1 MELLSVFHLYGILYN
16 QLGHTEDTA
25 MEIVALGNTGIDV
38 SRLSIGTGSN
48 GWNGRSNQ
56 TDLGLEAFRDLLLYS
71 HEKGVTFWD
80 SADQY
85 GSHQHIKEALKEVPR
100 ESVTI
105 TSKTVSRTRETVEE
119 DIKRFLKE
127 IDTDYVDIVLL
138 HCLTQVDWPRRYP
151 DAMEALLRCKEQG
164 LIRAHGVSCHD
175 FGAFQ
180 TSSMTDWVEVVLAR
194 INHSGVQMDASPA
207 DVIRTMEH
215 MANVGKG
222 IYGMK
227 VLGMGKLAKDSESQR
242 EAIEF
247 VMGLPCVHAMTIGMT
262 SQAEVDANVAVVNE
276 LSDI

>member
-1 MELLSVFHLYGILYN
+1 
-16 QLGHTEDTA
+16 
-25 MEIVALGNTGIDV
+25 MEIVALGKTGLNV

-56 TDLGLEAFRDLLLYS
+56 TDLGFENFRDLLLFS

-85 GSHQHIKEALKEVPR
+85 GSHPHVKAALKELPR

-105 TSKTVSRTRETVEE
+105 TTKTTSRTRETVEA
-119 DIKRFLKE
+119 DVKRFLKE
-127 IDTDYVDIVLL
+127 IGSDYVDIVLL
-138 HCLTQVDWPRRYP
+138 HCLTQVDWPQRYP
-151 DAMEALLRCKEQG
+151 DAMEALVRCKEQG

-175 FGAFQ
+175 YGAFQ
-180 TSSMTDWVEVVLAR
+180 TSAMTEWVEVVLAR
-194 INHSGVQMDASPA
+194 INHAGVSMDASPA
-207 DVIRTMEH
+207 DVIRTMEQ
-215 MANVGKG
+215 MAFAGKG

-227 VLGMGKLAKDSESQR
+227 VLGMGKLAQDAESQR

-262 SQAEVDANVAVVNE
+262 SENEVEANVTVVNE
-276 LSDI
+276 LMEKGL

>member
-1 MELLSVFHLYGILYN
+1 MEVVDFGK
-16 QLGHTEDTA
+16 
-25 MEIVALGNTGIDV
+25 TGLNV

-56 TDLGLEAFRDLLLYS
+56 TDLGFEALRDLLLFA
-71 HEKGVTFWD
+71 HEQGVTFWD

-85 GSHQHIKEALKEVPR
+85 GSHPHIKEALKELPR

-105 TSKTVSRTRETVEE
+105 TTKTVSRTRESVEE

-127 IDTDYVDIVLL
+127 IGSDYVDIVLL

-151 DAMEALLRCKEQG
+151 DAMEALTRCKEQG

-180 TSSMTDWVEVVLAR
+180 TSAMTDWVEVVLAR
-194 INHSGVQMDASPA
+194 INHAGVQMDASPP
-207 DVIRTMEH
+207 DVIRTMEQ
-215 MANVGKG
+215 MAFSGKG

-227 VLGMGKLAKDSESQR
+227 VLGMGKLAKDPESQR
-242 EAIEF
+242 DAIAF

-262 SQAEVDANVAVVNE
+262 SREEILANVAVVNE
-276 LSDI
+276 LSENGM

>member
-1 MELLSVFHLYGILYN
+1 M
-16 QLGHTEDTA
+16 Q
-25 MEIVALGNTGIDV
+25 IVALGKTGLNV

-56 TDLGLEAFRDLLLYS
+56 TDLGFEAFRDLLLFS

-85 GSHQHIKEALKEVPR
+85 GSHPHVKAALQEVPR

-105 TSKTVSRTRETVEE
+105 TTKTTSRTRETVEA
-119 DIKRFLKE
+119 DVKRFLTE
-127 IDTDYVDIVLL
+127 IGSDYVDIVLL
-138 HCLTQVDWPRRYP
+138 HCLTQVDWPQRYP
-151 DAMEALLRCKEQG
+151 EAMEALARCKEQG

-175 FGAFQ
+175 YGAFQ
-180 TSSMTDWVEVVLAR
+180 TSAMTDWVDVVLAR
-194 INHSGVQMDASPA
+194 INHAGVSMDASPA
-207 DVIRTMEH
+207 DVIRTMEQ
-215 MANVGKG
+215 MAFAGKG

-227 VLGMGKLAKDSESQR
+227 VLGMGKLAQDAKHQR

-262 SQAEVDANVAVVNE
+262 SEREVEANVAVVNE
-276 LSDI
+276 LSEKGI

>member
-1 MELLSVFHLYGILYN
+1 
-16 QLGHTEDTA
+16 
-25 MEIVALGNTGIDV
+25 MEIVALGKTGLNV

-56 TDLGLEAFRDLLLYS
+56 TDLGFEAFRDLLLFA
-71 HEKGVTFWD
+71 HERGVTFWD

-85 GSHQHIKEALKEVPR
+85 GSHPHVRAALENLPR

-105 TSKTVSRTRETVEE
+105 TTKTTSRTRETVEA
-119 DIKRFLKE
+119 DVKRFLKE
-127 IDTDYVDIVLL
+127 IGSDYVDIVLL
-138 HCLTQVDWPRRYP
+138 HCLTHVDWPQRYP
-151 DAMEALLRCKEQG
+151 DAMEALVRCKEQG

-180 TSSMTDWVEVVLAR
+180 TSAMTEWVDVVLAR
-194 INHSGVQMDASPA
+194 INHAGVQMDASPA

-215 MANVGKG
+215 MAFAGKG

-227 VLGMGKLAKDSESQR
+227 VLGMGKLAKDTESQR

-262 SQAEVDANVAVVNE
+262 SKHEVEANIAVVNE
-276 LSDI
+276 LSSKP

>member
-1 MELLSVFHLYGILYN
+1 
-16 QLGHTEDTA
+16 
-25 MEIVALGNTGIDV
+25 MEIVALGKTGLDV

-56 TDLGLEAFRDLLLYS
+56 TDLGFETFRDLLLFS

-85 GSHQHIKEALKEVPR
+85 GSHPHVKAALEELPR

-105 TSKTVSRTRETVEE
+105 TTKTTSRTRETVEA
-119 DIKRFLKE
+119 DVKRFLKE
-127 IDTDYVDIVLL
+127 IGSDYVDIVLL
-138 HCLTQVDWPRRYP
+138 HCLTQVDWPQRYP
-151 DAMEALLRCKEQG
+151 DAMEALVRCKEQG

-180 TSSMTDWVEVVLAR
+180 TSAMTEWVEVVLAR
-194 INHSGVQMDASPA
+194 INHAGVQMDASPA
-207 DVIRTMEH
+207 DVIRTMEQ
-215 MANVGKG
+215 MAFAGKG

-227 VLGMGKLAKDSESQR
+227 VLGMGKLAMDAESQR

-262 SQAEVDANVAVVNE
+262 SESEVEANVAVVNE
-276 LSDI
+276 LSEKGL

>member
-1 MELLSVFHLYGILYN
+1 MEVVS
-16 QLGHTEDTA
+16 LGK
-25 MEIVALGNTGIDV
+25 TGLKV

-56 TDLGLEAFRDLLLYS
+56 TDLGFEAFRDLLLFA
-71 HEKGVTFWD
+71 HEQGVTFWD

-85 GSHQHIKEALKEVPR
+85 GSHPHIKETLKELPR

-105 TSKTVSRTRETVEE
+105 TTKTVSRTRESVEE
-119 DIKRFLKE
+119 DIKRFLTE
-127 IDTDYVDIVLL
+127 IGSDYVDIVLL

-151 DAMEALLRCKEQG
+151 DAMEALTRCKEQG

-180 TSSMTDWVEVVLAR
+180 TSAMTDWVEVVLAR
-194 INHSGVQMDASPA
+194 INHAGISMDASPA
-207 DVIRTMEH
+207 DVIRTMEQ
-215 MANVGKG
+215 MAFAGKG

-227 VLGMGKLAKDSESQR
+227 VLGMGKLAKDAERQR

-262 SQAEVDANVAVVNE
+262 SREEVLANVAVVND
-276 LSDI
+276 LSENGV